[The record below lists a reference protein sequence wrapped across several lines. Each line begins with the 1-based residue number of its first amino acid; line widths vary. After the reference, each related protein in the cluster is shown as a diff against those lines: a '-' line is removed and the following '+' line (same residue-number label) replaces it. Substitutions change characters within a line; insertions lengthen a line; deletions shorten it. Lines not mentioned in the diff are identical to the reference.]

1 MMNYKTDSYFNLAIA
16 FAIKTVLAY
25 VNDDAWRA
33 TKCNEHFA
41 VFVRNENKNC
51 PVYGLSKIALFGLVR
66 RLVEPQVG
74 KSEVRQYVDAIVSM
88 EACGDIEKTVEPSG
102 REIFYLSKS
111 DLSCLV
117 PRTF

>member
-1 MMNYKTDSYFNLAIA
+1 MTNYKTDSYFNLAIA

-33 TKCNEHFA
+33 TQGNGLFA
-41 VFVRNENKNC
+41 VFVRDENKNC
-51 PVYGLSKIALFGLVR
+51 PVYGLSKIALVGLVR

-74 KSEVRQYVDAIVSM
+74 KSEVSQYREIISSM
-88 EACGDIEKTVEPSG
+88 VACGDIEYTIQDSG
-102 REIFYLSKS
+102 REIFHLSKS